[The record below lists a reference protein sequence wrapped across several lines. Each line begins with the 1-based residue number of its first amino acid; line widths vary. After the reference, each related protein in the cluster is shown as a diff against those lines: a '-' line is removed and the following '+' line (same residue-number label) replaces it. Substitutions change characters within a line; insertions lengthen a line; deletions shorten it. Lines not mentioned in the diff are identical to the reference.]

1 MQRAV
6 ASSNAANANLE
17 DYNPFDPKQ
26 AQTKAGGN
34 NEAPAVMKPTQEAPP
49 PYTASGQQQISTAD
63 FQVNYF
69 IFVEGNKRGFQTS
82 CSGVLFPHIAALQ
95 SFLI

>member
-34 NEAPAVMKPTQEAPP
+34 NEAPAVMKPTQDAPP

-63 FQVNYF
+63 FQVNSISNLKF
-69 IFVEGNKRGFQTS
+69 IKGEGNLVTS
-82 CSGVLFPHIAALQ
+82 LESMKG
-95 SFLI
+95 

>member
-34 NEAPAVMKPTQEAPP
+34 NEAPAVMKPTQDAPP

-63 FQVNYF
+63 FQVNDATQY
-69 IFVEGNKRGFQTS
+69 
-82 CSGVLFPHIAALQ
+82 
-95 SFLI
+95 

>member
-1 MQRAV
+1 V

-34 NEAPAVMKPTQEAPP
+34 NEAPAVMKPTQDAPP

-63 FQVNYF
+63 FQVNSISNLKF
-69 IFVEGNKRGFQTS
+69 IKGEGNLVTS
-82 CSGVLFPHIAALQ
+82 LESMKG
-95 SFLI
+95 